1 MTGRWT
7 GEPFVFGTR
16 EQFARARE
24 FFRQNGYTEQDLSAS
39 AGVAGIYELPGE
51 DERKTLLDEKDPQ
64 AQALGYRHDATK
76 VDHKKFA
83 TYQKG
88 QACANCQQ
96 FQGKAGADWAPCT
109 IFQGKEVNAKGWCS
123 AWVKK
128 AGGVET
134 PPKG

>member
-1 MTGRWT
+1 MKQLDDQGRRNILKI
-7 GEPFVFGTR
+7 GSLAVAAIAAGTVMGR
-16 EQFARARE
+16 QRA
-24 FFRQNGYTEQDLSAS
+24 A
-39 AGVAGIYELPGE
+39 AAELP
-51 DERKTLLDEKDPQ
+51 KLDEKDAQ
-64 AQALGYRHDATK
+64 AQALGYLRDATR
-76 VDHKKFA
+76 VDRKKFA
-83 TYQKG
+83 TYQPG

-109 IFQGKEVNAKGWCS
+109 IFQGKDVNAKGWCS

>member
-1 MTGRWT
+1 MKQPFDYGRRNVLRIGSIALAAVAAET
-7 GEPFVFGTR
+7 VLGQKRAKAAEP
-16 EQFARARE
+16 
-24 FFRQNGYTEQDLSAS
+24 
-39 AGVAGIYELPGE
+39 P
-51 DERKTLLDEKDPQ
+51 KLDEKDPQ
-64 AQALGYRHDATK
+64 AQALGYRHDATQ
-76 VDHKKFA
+76 VDRKKFA

>member
-1 MTGRWT
+1 MKYTLDNERRNVLRMGSIAMVAVAAGTVLGSRRAAAA
-7 GEPFVFGTR
+7 EP
-16 EQFARARE
+16 
-24 FFRQNGYTEQDLSAS
+24 
-39 AGVAGIYELPGE
+39 P
-51 DERKTLLDEKDPQ
+51 KLDEKDAQ

-76 VDHKKFA
+76 VDRKKFA
-83 TYQKG
+83 TYQTG

>member
-1 MTGRWT
+1 MENLMKPPYDYGRRNILKA
-7 GEPFVFGTR
+7 GSVALAAIAAGTVLNQR
-16 EQFARARE
+16 RAAAAE
-24 FFRQNGYTEQDLSAS
+24 A
-39 AGVAGIYELPGE
+39 P
-51 DERKTLLDEKDPQ
+51 KLDEKDPQ

-83 TYQKG
+83 TYQPG

-109 IFQGKEVNAKGWCS
+109 IFQGKDVNAKGWCS

-128 AGGVET
+128 AGGAEA
-134 PPKG
+134 PLKG

>member
-1 MTGRWT
+1 MKPGPLDHGRRDILKIGSISAAT
-7 GEPFVFGTR
+7 FVAGAILAPR
-16 EQFARARE
+16 R
-24 FFRQNGYTEQDLSAS
+24 S
-39 AGVAGIYELPGE
+39 AGAELP
-51 DERKTLLDEKDPQ
+51 KLDEKNAQ

-76 VDHKKFA
+76 VDRKKFA
-83 TYQKG
+83 TYQTG

-109 IFQGKEVNAKGWCS
+109 IFAGKDVNAQGWCS